1 MAKRKPSG
9 RKINP
14 RPWRGKPPV
23 ISLHV
28 KRSAELWLDTFEQ
41 AVFVYLEGDALKRT
55 DKAVEWAHDLAD
67 KVVDRFEARWPGVK
81 L

>member
-28 KRSAELWLDTFEQ
+28 KRSAELWLETFEQ
-41 AVFVYLEGDALKRT
+41 AVFVYLGEDATNTQEHALGR
-55 DKAVEWAHDLAD
+55 AHALAD
-67 KVVDRFEARWPGVK
+67 SVVDAFEQRWPGVK